1 MNKELQKLKRDA
13 RDAELQVIEREEP
26 GGLHV
31 IVIGERV
38 VHWWPE
44 SRRRTVYVEGSSSG
58 RPHADVAIVVK
69 LAATKQG

>member
-1 MNKELQKLKRDA
+1 MSSSQITKLRREA
-13 RDAELQVIEREEP
+13 RECEMQVIERAEP

-44 SRRRTVYVEGSSSG
+44 SKRMTAYVEGAAQG
-58 RPHADVAIVVK
+58 QKFAAARDVIE
-69 LAATKQG
+69 LANKKD